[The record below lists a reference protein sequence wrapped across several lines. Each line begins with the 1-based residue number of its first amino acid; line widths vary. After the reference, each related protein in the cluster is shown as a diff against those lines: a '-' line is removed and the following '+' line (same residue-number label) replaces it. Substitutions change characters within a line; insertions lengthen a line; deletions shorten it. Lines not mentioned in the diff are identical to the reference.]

1 KQARQYLRIASKN
14 NCDYLLLPVPH
25 LYNDEKDIEAGF
37 AVNATPDNF
46 DVYAYMYNYNSDELL
61 ILSKLPHCVH
71 KAFVLDAQDYELI
84 EERDV
89 SLPNRMSAI
98 LFISNYLTDLKAGIK
113 GTPMDYFDDKLYQQ
127 LITRLI
133 SVHEPNWCSDKLIE
147 LRFNQLLE
155 NYNQLNENDELYKN
169 SLLRANIHMI
179 NFLFGCEDNI
189 SNKGFL
195 THIDPSKFKPYI
207 QKLYQSLIIELELKK
222 IKVLSEWSGVKP
234 KFNKSIIQ
242 SYYKELFEKQ
252 KIDDVKSLI
261 EFSGIMPNE
270 EDIQHAY
277 KSLFEKSLISLA
289 RKLLRFVKIKPNNS
303 IIQSY
308 CKTLLDQNKINST
321 KELFKLSG
329 IKSIE
334 DIVQSC
340 YKVLFKKQKIHD
352 IINLIEFSGIL
363 PNEEDIQYAYK
374 LLFENGLIS
383 LAGKLLRFV
392 KIKPNKSIIQS
403 CYKTL
408 LDQNKIY
415 AVRELFEFSGI
426 RYNKPNRIFRNIAE

>member
-1 KQARQYLRIASKN
+1 MAGEFIKDLLKDISPELMAKLNVEGKVLINKDIKKQARQYLRIVSKN

-61 ILSKLPHCVH
+61 ILFKLPHCVH
-71 KAFVLDAQDYELI
+71 KAFVLDAENYELI

-98 LFISNYLTDLKAGIK
+98 LFINNYLTDLKAGIK

-133 SVHEPNWCSDKLIE
+133 SVHDPNWCSDKLIE

-155 NYNQLNENDELYKN
+155 NYKIINENDPLYESN
-169 SLLRANIHMI
+169 LLRANVHLI

-195 THIDPSKFKPYI
+195 TRIDPSKFKPYI
-207 QKLYQSLIIELELKK
+207 QKLYQSLIIKLELKK

-234 KFNKSIIQ
+234 EFNKSTIQ
-242 SYYKELFEKQ
+242 SYYKSLFEKQ
-252 KIDDVKSLI
+252 KIDDVKSLF

-270 EDIQHAY
+270 EDIQYAY
-277 KSLFEKSLISLA
+277 KILLEKGLISLA
-289 RKLLRFVKIKPNNS
+289 RKLLWFVKIKPNDY
-303 IIQSY
+303 II
-308 CKTLLDQNKINST
+308 
-321 KELFKLSG
+321 
-329 IKSIE
+329 
-334 DIVQSC
+334 QSC
-340 YKVLFKKQKIHD
+340 YKDLFEKRKID
-352 IINLIEFSGIL
+352 DVKILIDFSGIM
-363 PNEEDIQYAYK
+363 PNEEYIQYAYK
-374 LLFENGLIS
+374 LLFKKGLIS
-383 LAGKLLRFV
+383 LARKLLGFV
-392 KIKPNKSIIQS
+392 KIKPNFNEDIIQS
-403 CYKTL
+403 YYKTFL
-408 LDQNKIY
+408 EQYRVY
-415 AVRELFEFSGI
+415 AAKDLFE
-426 RYNKPNRIFRNIAE
+426 